1 MLRSN
6 YRRFIT
12 IATSLFVLAGCEPS
26 VIGPPG
32 GEGTLYLSA
41 DVSATTVAL
50 VVVEVTGPGIPT
62 PLAFN
67 LTIVSG
73 VASGTVTIPA
83 GSSRTISMRAFDINA
98 VETHRGSVTTAIVA
112 GANATISLVLTPL
125 TSDVPISVTLGS
137 LTVAVTPSPS
147 TVAVGAT
154 TTLTATITESTGGPV
169 AGTATWATS
178 NPGVATV
185 DALGVVS
192 GVSAGQ
198 TNIVATFLG
207 VAGSSTITVTGP

>member
-1 MLRSN
+1 MLRHN
-6 YRRFIT
+6 RRGFIT
-12 IATSLFVLAGCEPS
+12 IATSLLVLGGCTQTPTGPS
-26 VIGPPG
+26 
-32 GEGTLYLSA
+32 GEATIHISA

-83 GSSRTISMRAFDINA
+83 GSNRTIDMRAFDA
-98 VETHRGSVTTAIVA
+98 TGVETHRGSVTTTIVA

-125 TSDVPISVTLGS
+125 TGDVPISVTLGS

-147 TVAVGAT
+147 TIAVGSST
-154 TTLTATITESTGGPV
+154 PLTATITDSNGSPV
-169 AGTATWATS
+169 AGTVTWATS

-185 DALGVVS
+185 TALGVVS

-198 TNIVATFLG
+198 TSIVATFQG
-207 VAGSSTITVTGP
+207 AAGSSTMTVTGP